1 MINTDKV
8 RDMTWLAVFEK
19 REGREVFKTTK
30 YFKRDYV
37 GLHVIKSFIAGT
49 ISFLIC
55 FAFWGIYNMENLM
68 ATIHTM
74 DIPAFG
80 KQVLLIYFG
89 VMALYMGIIFA
100 YAQVIYARE
109 RKRVRAFSKRL
120 RKISEED

>member
-19 REGREVFKTTK
+19 REGRKVFRITK

-37 GLHVIKSFIAGT
+37 GLHALKSFIAGT
-49 ISFLIC
+49 VTFLIC
-55 FAFWGIYNMENLM
+55 FVFWGIYNMENLM

-80 KQVLLIYFG
+80 KQVLFIYMGF
-89 VMALYMGIIFA
+89 MAVYMGIIFA
-100 YAQVIYARE
+100 YAQVVYARK
-109 RKRVRAFSKRL
+109 RKRVRAFSRRL
-120 RKISEED
+120 RKIAEED